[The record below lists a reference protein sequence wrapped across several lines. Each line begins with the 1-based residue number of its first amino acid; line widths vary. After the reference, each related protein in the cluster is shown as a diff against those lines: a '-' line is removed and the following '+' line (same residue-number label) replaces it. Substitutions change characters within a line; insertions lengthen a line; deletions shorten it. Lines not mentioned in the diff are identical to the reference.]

1 MPGVCR
7 GNLVG
12 FHADFN
18 GGTLGPFLTD
28 PSDSYKFTSGV
39 DKSVFNASGIRN
51 YISTIN
57 SYGQTDFTFRM
68 TYDNS
73 EATTPPEA
81 DGRNL
86 AFFGFGDPTPDP
98 DFFGEP
104 LRGVYLRVVDDF
116 WHVYDQGTHTNG
128 ESIID
133 VSDDAGRTETPI
145 SEHFVPQGQHQ
156 VIVRKSGTQLSF
168 TIPADSNNTEALES
182 SIDLAGV
189 AFDFRNAKLF
199 FGVESSAVRFD
210 KVDVK
215 ASVVPLPPAWQG
227 FVVISALSLI
237 CRIGIVTAL
246 ATPHSA
252 AKTEAPGTAF
262 AAGRRPP
269 AGPRAAP
276 AAGL

>member
-1 MPGVCR
+1 LLLIAPGIGR
-7 GNLVG
+7 GNPVG

-18 GGTLGPFLTD
+18 AGTVGPSLTD
-28 PSDSYKFTSGV
+28 PSDSYEFTPGA

-51 YISTIN
+51 YVSTIN
-57 SYGQTDFTFRM
+57 SYGQVDFTFRI

-73 EATTPPEA
+73 QATTPPVA

-98 DFFGEP
+98 GFFGEP
-104 LRGVYLRVVDDF
+104 RRGVYLRVVDDF

-133 VSDDAGRTETPI
+133 VSDDAGRTENPI

-156 VIVRKSGTQLSF
+156 VIVRKSGTRLSF
-168 TIPADSNNTEALES
+168 TIPVDSNNNEALES

-189 AFDFRNAKLF
+189 SLDLRHAKLF

-210 KVDVK
+210 NVDVK
-215 ASVVPLPPAWQG
+215 VSAIPLRPAWQG
-227 FVVISALSLI
+227 FGVTSALYLI
-237 CRIGIVTAL
+237 CRIGIRYRARN
-246 ATPHSA
+246 
-252 AKTEAPGTAF
+252 AK
-262 AAGRRPP
+262 RCR
-269 AGPRAAP
+269 
-276 AAGL
+276 